1 MKTKESK
8 NVIDKIRFDGKTR
21 HEALCELY
29 NTLSNE
35 DFMHLINMAQSRLFI
50 WNPHDKTCY
59 DLDIEVPCCPNGAQI
74 QINIQE
80 DGFKFKPMVS
90 KEK

>member
-29 NTLSNE
+29 NTLSN
-35 DFMHLINMAQSRLFI
+35 DDLIALINMGTERFFI
-50 WNPHDKTCY
+50 WNHIDDACY
-59 DLDIEVPCCPNGAQI
+59 NLEFCCPNGAQI
-74 QINIQE
+74 QINLVE
-80 DGFKFKPMVS
+80 D
-90 KEK
+90 